1 MSTTRSSRTPNAAVL
16 FTPLSWLIVLATVF
30 GVSAA
35 LAKGSTNNF
44 TGMFTAAL
52 DITAVFFLMALRCP
66 RFRKTAGVRRA
77 GAAELAA
84 SWTVYRKEIIQ
95 FAICAI
101 GGTLMAL
108 LTLDL
113 SLYLILARSAENQ
126 GFDALGGL
134 FLFGAAIGLYALA
147 ERAFQSMRK
156 KTKNGASCHYVLGM
170 VLASMLVVVISLVAL
185 FLMSLFTALAW
196 YFALP
201 CAIAGVTLFVAA
213 LLTLEVIS
221 TAKN

>member
-1 MSTTRSSRTPNAAVL
+1 MSTTRSCRTPNAAVL
-16 FTPLSWLIVLATVF
+16 FTSLSWLIVLATVF
-30 GVSAA
+30 SVSAA

-52 DITAVFFLMALRCP
+52 NITAVCFLMALRCP
-66 RFRKTAGVRRA
+66 WLRKQAGVRRA

-84 SWTVYRKEIIQ
+84 SWTKYRKEILQIT
-95 FAICAI
+95 ICAVI
-101 GGTLMAL
+101 GNLMAL
-108 LTLDL
+108 LTIDL
-113 SLYLILARSAENQ
+113 GLYLIVARSAENQ

-134 FLFGAAIGLYALA
+134 FIFGTAVGLYVLA

-156 KTKNGASCHYVLGM
+156 KTKNGAPSHHVLGM

-196 YFALP
+196 QVVVP
-201 CAIAGVTLFVAA
+201 CLIAGVTLFVAA
-213 LLTLEVIS
+213 LITS
-221 TAKN
+221 T